1 MLGICTKFGICHSPQ
16 SPDIGQNSDSGISY
30 FGISGQSFIKE
41 NCHNSR
47 GGNDIDKK
55 LRPVSKLN
63 KRNKAMSKKLATVS
77 CQQFVNSLSFFQ
89 IMDTLK
95 QSGSRIPDAWS

>member
-1 MLGICTKFGICHSPQ
+1 MLDIRTKFGISHSPQ
-16 SPDIGQNSDSGISY
+16 SPDIGQNSKRGVSY

-47 GGNDIDKK
+47 IGNDIDKK
-55 LRPVSKLN
+55 LGPVNKLD
-63 KRNKAMSKKLATVS
+63 KRNKAISKKLTTTS

-95 QSGSRIPDAWS
+95 QSGSRIPDA